1 MFTNFVLRYRRIAI
15 VCVHLFLIVLSN
27 LLAFLLRFE
36 WAVPSAYYYM
46 IGVTLPVVAFIR
58 LGVFYFFDLHSGL
71 WRYASTRDLVQII
84 KAVVL
89 SSVVIGLIIYPVLD
103 FQFYPRSILVLDA
116 VFVIVLMG
124 GVRLGTRILREK
136 ARLTIHEKKG
146 VFIYG
151 AGDAGELLLRDML
164 KNPDYTLHAAGFID
178 DDKKK
183 TGLKI
188 HSVPVLGTGKEL
200 DDLIEKYDPEEII
213 IAIPSAKPAQ
223 IQKIM
228 NGCKKHKIALK
239 TLPSLR
245 DVIKG
250 QISVNQIRDISIE
263 DLLFRDPVTINPEN
277 VRDLVCGKRV
287 LVTGAAG
294 SIGSEL
300 CRQILQHNPRSLILY
315 DRNEN
320 GLYFL
325 DHELGE
331 KYSRDF
337 FSVVIGDICDM
348 NRLYMKFKKFKPEI
362 VFHAAAYKHVPLM
375 EDNVIE
381 GVKNNVQGTWNV
393 MELSDQFGVE
403 TFVQISTD
411 KAVNPTSVM
420 GASKRIAEMA
430 LRHMN
435 TISRTKF
442 IVVRFGN
449 VLGSSGSV
457 VPLFREQI
465 KKGGPVTVTHPD
477 IQRFFM
483 TIPESV
489 QLVLQ
494 AASMGKGGEIF
505 VLDMG
510 EQIKIVDLAK
520 NMITL
525 SGLIPEKDIKIVF
538 SGLRPG
544 EKLYE
549 ELFDTD
555 EKILS
560 TSHEKINMALSTTNG
575 IDAEKFFDQLIGLQ
589 VLALGGDKDGV
600 LEKMKELIPAYNQT
614 PVDINQIISM

>member
-1 MFTNFVLRYRRIAI
+1 MLTNLILKYRRIVI
-15 VCVHLFLIVLSN
+15 VCVHLFLIVVSN

-36 WAVPSAYYYM
+36 WTIPSAYYYM
-46 IGVTLPVVAFIR
+46 IGVTMPVIVLIR
-58 LGVFYFFDLHSGL
+58 LGVFYYFDLNNGL
-71 WRYASTRDLVQII
+71 WRYVSVRDLIQII
-84 KAVVL
+84 KAVII
-89 SSVVIGLIIYPVLD
+89 SSTVIGLITYLVMD
-103 FQFYPRSILVLDA
+103 FHTYPRSVLVMDA
-116 VFVIVLMG
+116 IFIIGLMG
-124 GVRLGTRILREK
+124 GVRLGTRILREQT
-136 ARLTIHEKKG
+136 RLALHEKKG

-164 KNPDYTLHAAGFID
+164 KNPEYTYHASGFID

-183 TGLKI
+183 KGLKI
-188 HSVPVLGTGKEL
+188 HSVPVLGSAEDLTHLIGKHN
-200 DDLIEKYDPEEII
+200 PEEII

-228 NGCKKHKIALK
+228 GECKKHNVILK

-250 QISVNQIRDISIE
+250 QVTVNQIRDISIE

-277 VRDLVCGKRV
+277 IRDLVCGKRV
-287 LVTGAAG
+287 FITGAAG

-300 CRQILQHNPRSLILY
+300 CRQIIRHNPRSLILY

-325 DHELGE
+325 DQELGE

-337 FSVVIGDICDM
+337 FSVVIGDINDM
-348 NRLYMKFKKFKPEI
+348 NRLYMKFKKYKPEI

-375 EDNVIE
+375 EDNIIE
-381 GVKNNVQGTWNV
+381 SVKNNVQGTWNV

-403 TFVQISTD
+403 TFIQISTD

-430 LRHMN
+430 VIHMN
-435 TISRTKF
+435 SISSTKF

-457 VPLFREQI
+457 VPLFREQL
-465 KKGGPVTVTHPD
+465 KKGGPITVTHPD

-483 TIPESV
+483 TIPEAV

-494 AASMGKGGEIF
+494 AAAMGKGGEVF

-510 EQIKIVDLAK
+510 EQIKIIDLAK
-520 NMITL
+520 NIITL

-538 SGLRPG
+538 TGLRPG

-549 ELFDTD
+549 ELFDTE
-555 EKILS
+555 EKILP
-560 TSHEKINMALSTTNG
+560 TSHEKINMAISGTNG
-575 IDAEKFFDQLIGLQ
+575 IDAEIFFNQLIELQ
-589 VLALGGDKDGV
+589 IKALGADKDGV
-600 LEKMKELIPAYNQT
+600 LSTMKDLIPTYTQT
-614 PVDINQIISM
+614 QA

>member
-1 MFTNFVLRYRRIAI
+1 MLTDLILKYRRILI
-15 VCVHLFLIVLSN
+15 VCVHLILIVVSN
-27 LLAFLLRFE
+27 LLAFILRFE
-36 WAVPSAYYYM
+36 WKIPSDYYYM
-46 IGVTLPVVAFIR
+46 IGVTLPVIVLVR
-58 LGVFYFFDLHSGL
+58 LGSFYFLDLHKGL
-71 WRYASTRDLVQII
+71 WRYASVRDLIQII
-84 KAVVL
+84 KAVII
-89 SSVVIGLIIYPVLD
+89 SSVIIGLITYIIMDLHS
-103 FQFYPRSILVLDA
+103 YPRSILVMDA
-116 VFVIVLMG
+116 IFLIGLMG
-124 GVRLGTRILREK
+124 GVRLGTRIVREKTRLTLRED
-136 ARLTIHEKKG
+136 RG

-164 KNPDYTLHAAGFID
+164 KNPGYSHHAAGFID

-183 TGLKI
+183 KGLKI
-188 HSVPVLGTGKEL
+188 HSVPVLGSGEDLPHLIGKHN
-200 DDLIEKYDPEEII
+200 PEEII
-213 IAIPSAKPAQ
+213 IAIPSAKPVQ

-228 NGCKKHKIALK
+228 SECRKHNVALK

-250 QISVNQIRDISIE
+250 QVTVNQIREISIE

-277 VRDLVCGKRV
+277 IRDLVCGKRV
-287 LVTGAAG
+287 LITGAAG

-300 CRQILQHNPRSLILY
+300 CRQIIGHNPRSLVLY

-325 DHELGE
+325 DQELGE

-337 FSVVIGDICDM
+337 FSVVIGDINDM
-348 NRLYMKFKKFKPEI
+348 NRLYMKFKKYKPEI

-375 EDNVIE
+375 EDNIIE
-381 GVKNNVQGTWNV
+381 SVKNNVQGTWNV

-430 LRHMN
+430 VIHMN
-435 TISRTKF
+435 SLSSTKF

-457 VPLFREQI
+457 VPLFREQL
-465 KKGGPVTVTHPD
+465 KKGGPITVTHPD

-483 TIPESV
+483 TIPEAV

-494 AASMGKGGEIF
+494 AAAMGNGGEVF

-510 EQIKIVDLAK
+510 EQIKIIDLAK

-525 SGLIPEKDIKIVF
+525 SGLMPEKDIKIVF
-538 SGLRPG
+538 TGLRPG
-544 EKLYE
+544 EKLFE
-549 ELFDTD
+549 ELFDT
-555 EKILS
+555 EEIILP
-560 TSHEKINMALSTTNG
+560 TSHEKINMAISGSNG
-575 IDAEKFFDQLIGLQ
+575 IDAEKFFNRLIELQLK
-589 VLALGGDKDGV
+589 ALGADKDGV
-600 LEKMKELIPAYNQT
+600 LSTMKDLIPTYTQT
-614 PVDINQIISM
+614 QV

>member
-1 MFTNFVLRYRRIAI
+1 MGSYFR
-15 VCVHLFLIVLSN
+15 LS
-27 LLAFLLRFE
+27 A
-36 WAVPSAYYYM
+36 
-46 IGVTLPVVAFIR
+46 
-58 LGVFYFFDLHSGL
+58 
-71 WRYASTRDLVQII
+71 
-84 KAVVL
+84 
-89 SSVVIGLIIYPVLD
+89 
-103 FQFYPRSILVLDA
+103 A
-116 VFVIVLMG
+116 VFFAMLAGCSQMQLGYMG
-124 GVRLGTRILREK
+124 VSELERAMSYYENGRLSEAREK
-136 ARLTIHEKKG
+136 AKSISRE
-146 VFIYG
+146 
-151 AGDAGELLLRDML
+151 D
-164 KNPDYTLHAAGFID
+164 PDYRAAR
-178 DDKKK
+178 K
-183 TGLKI
+183 
-188 HSVPVLGTGKEL
+188 
-200 DDLIEKYDPEEII
+200 LIEDINSISMQLARRHMDMGEDLEKAGIYSRALFEYRESLRYNSSNILALKKVETIEE
-213 IAIPSAKPAQ
+213 ALRSGEKPAQ

-465 KKGGPVTVTHPD
+465 RKGGPVTVTHPD

-614 PVDINQIISM
+614 PVDINQIISS